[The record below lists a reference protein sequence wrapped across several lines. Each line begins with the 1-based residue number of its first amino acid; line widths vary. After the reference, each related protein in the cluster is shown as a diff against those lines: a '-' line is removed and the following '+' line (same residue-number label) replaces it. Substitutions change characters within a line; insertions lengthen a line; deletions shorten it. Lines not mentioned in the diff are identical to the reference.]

1 MTAISEVLTINF
13 DRHISA
19 GCWLHDRFIESAMA
33 TIEQPPKDSQLGTPA
48 MLTDR
53 VSSDASTMPQQETE
67 AAPKHDFMT
76 RLREEINPS
85 HSDLPVLATCFV
97 SGICDSVAFNASSVF
112 VSMQTGK
119 SLSTSSPGLLASV
132 SPTRLS

>member
-1 MTAISEVLTINF
+1 MTT
-13 DRHISA
+13 
-19 GCWLHDRFIESAMA
+19 M
-33 TIEQPPKDSQLGTPA
+33 EQGPKDSQIGMPA
-48 MLTDR
+48 MLSDR
-53 VSSDASTMPQQETE
+53 VSSDASTMPQQET
-67 AAPKHDFMT
+67 AAKPGFIT

-119 SLSTSSPGLLASV
+119 YSSTSPRTHWQVCHGNFQADM
-132 SPTRLS
+132 

>member
-1 MTAISEVLTINF
+1 MTAISEVLTIKF

-19 GCWLHDRFIESAMA
+19 GCWLHDSVIESAMA

-119 SLSTSSPGLLASV
+119 SPSTSSPGLLASV